1 MNLMKKKVQLS
12 IMIKSF
18 LIKGKFMCAKGFLK
32 QKMKTIR
39 SSSRRGKCH
48 KNNTNGLFLEKYLS
62 NTLQHNNIF
71 LCVRSF

>member
-39 SSSRRGKCH
+39 S
-48 KNNTNGLFLEKYLS
+48 
-62 NTLQHNNIF
+62 
-71 LCVRSF
+71 